1 MCATRRGV
9 LAVLLAVLAT
19 PLASAESASAFVAD
33 LGQRAITVLAQPDLD
48 AAKRQRAL
56 GELLVDGFDMKVISR
71 LALGRPYR
79 DLDATQRSDYEDLFR
94 QFVLATYGARLANY
108 SGEQLEI
115 LRETPASDDD
125 VVVASEIGKAGA
137 EPLRVDWRV
146 RRGADGPR
154 IVDVVVEGVS
164 MIVTQRNEFQAVVDA
179 RGLGGL
185 LDLLRERVAG

>member
-1 MCATRRGV
+1 MHATRRVV
-9 LAVLLAVLAT
+9 LALAVAALAA
-19 PLASAESASAFVAD
+19 PVALAGSASTFVAD
-33 LGQRAITVLAQPDLD
+33 LGERAIAVLAQRDMGK
-48 AAKRQRAL
+48 AQRQRAL
-56 GELLVDGFDMKVISR
+56 AELLVTGFDMKVISR

-79 DLDATQRSDYEDLFR
+79 DLAPAQRSDYEELFR
-94 QFVLATYGARLANY
+94 RFVLETYGARLANY
-108 SGEQLEI
+108 SGEQLRI

-125 VVVASEIGKAGA
+125 VVVSSEIGKAGA

-146 RRGADGPR
+146 RRGAGGLR

-179 RGLGGL
+179 RGVGGL